1 MRTMLGDRRGFKPLR
16 RSLRRSL
23 MVFALVAVSG
33 CGGTEDGPEPI
44 GAAGYAA
51 VIDDFLPPIPPDQ
64 SRPVV
69 YVARL
74 GDEPFALADQVE
86 MIAAVE
92 EKYDLR
98 FVDDIAAA
106 VDDEDSDAPPRDDG
120 LLVGIGTISN
130 VVPHIVRVEVYRAA
144 GVIDAHKVTLTVR
157 DDVWRVDTSEPVDP
171 EVLVGDE

>member
-1 MRTMLGDRRGFKPLR
+1 MRTMLGDRRGGKPLR
-16 RSLRRSL
+16 RSL
-23 MVFALVAVSG
+23 MMCALVAISG
-33 CGGTEDGPEPI
+33 CGGTEDGTAPI

-51 VIDDFLPPIPPDQ
+51 VIDDFLPPIPPDE

-92 EKYDLR
+92 EDYDLR
-98 FVDDIAAA
+98 FVDDIDAA
-106 VDDEDSDAPPRDDG
+106 VDDEDADAPPRDDG
-120 LLVGIGTISN
+120 LLFGIGTISN
-130 VVPHIVRVEVYRAA
+130 SRPHVVRVEVYKAA
-144 GVIDAHKVTLTVR
+144 GVIEAHKVTLTVR
-157 DDVWRVDTSEPVDP
+157 DDMWRVDTSEPVDP